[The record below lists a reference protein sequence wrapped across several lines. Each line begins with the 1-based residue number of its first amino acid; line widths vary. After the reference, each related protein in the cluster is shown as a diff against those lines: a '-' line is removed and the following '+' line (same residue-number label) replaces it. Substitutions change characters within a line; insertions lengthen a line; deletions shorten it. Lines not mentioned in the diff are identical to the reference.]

1 MFTCACLHIQIDFLD
16 SSLWFLCLNVQKFG
30 CWVLSNIALYLG
42 MVFTC
47 PCEKQLETY
56 TTVHQQ
62 VSFQKKLP
70 IFVSSVK
77 IISLVTEHGR
87 TLTILLCRHT
97 FVPIS
102 TRWAMQCRQRRVA
115 EPNCIYPPSSW
126 LAKLSADV
134 TATVPWIFRVTPSTE
149 ISIPYNMNSITQG

>member
-1 MFTCACLHIQIDFLD
+1 MLKCAKIWLLGFEQ
-16 SSLWFLCLNVQKFG
+16 
-30 CWVLSNIALYLG
+30 IALYLG

-77 IISLVTEHGR
+77 IISLVTEHSR

-102 TRWAMQCRQRRVA
+102 TR
-115 EPNCIYPPSSW
+115 
-126 LAKLSADV
+126 
-134 TATVPWIFRVTPSTE
+134 
-149 ISIPYNMNSITQG
+149 